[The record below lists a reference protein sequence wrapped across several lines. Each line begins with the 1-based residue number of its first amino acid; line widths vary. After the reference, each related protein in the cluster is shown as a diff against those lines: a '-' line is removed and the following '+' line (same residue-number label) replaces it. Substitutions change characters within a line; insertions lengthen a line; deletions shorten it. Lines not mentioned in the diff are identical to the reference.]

1 MLKTITENWV
11 LKLLSLV
18 LALIL
23 WFFVMGEQKLER
35 SYAVS
40 LELKNLPAGMMVA
53 SEIPRNIEV
62 RIAGPRTLLMNLQT
76 EDIGISVDLKDLQ
89 PGLTTLKRLEERL
102 DLPGPLKV
110 TRVSPSYVD
119 IRLERIRSRLVP
131 VEATVTGE
139 PAAGYRLGRIRV
151 KPEKVM
157 VEGAESEIAG
167 VDRVPTEAVDVTGAT
182 TDIVKAVP
190 LNFLG
195 KFSHLKEEETAE
207 VQIPIQRRP

>member
-40 LELKNLPAGMMVA
+40 LELKNIPSGMMVA
-53 SEIPRNIEV
+53 NEIPSHIEV

-76 EDIGISVDLKDLQ
+76 KDIGISVDLKDLQ

-110 TRVSPSYVD
+110 TRLSPSYVD
-119 IRLERIRSRLVP
+119 IKLERIKARLVP
-131 VEATVTGE
+131 VEVTVTGE
-139 PAAGYRLGRIRV
+139 PAAGYRVGRIRV

-157 VEGAESEIAG
+157 VEGAESEVGG
-167 VDRVPTEAVDVTGAT
+167 VGTVPTEVVDIAGASA
-182 TDIVKAVP
+182 DIVATVP

-195 KFSHLKEEETAE
+195 KFSHLKGETTAE
-207 VQIPIQRRP
+207 VQIAILRRP

>member
-40 LELKNLPAGMMVA
+40 LELKNMPPGMMVA
-53 SEIPRNIEV
+53 NEIPSHIEV
-62 RIAGPRTLLMNLQT
+62 RIAGPRTLLMNMQT
-76 EDIGISVDLKDLQ
+76 QNIGISVDLKDLQ

-119 IRLERIRSRLVP
+119 IKLERIRARLVP
-131 VEATVTGE
+131 VEVTVTGE
-139 PAAGYRLGRIRV
+139 PAAGYRVGKIRV

-157 VEGAESEIAG
+157 VEGAEGEVGG
-167 VDRVPTEAVDVTGAT
+167 VETVPTEAVDVTGASA
-182 TDIVKAVP
+182 DIATVVP
-190 LNFLG
+190 LNFLA
-195 KFSHLKEEETAE
+195 KYSHLKGETTAE
-207 VQIPIQRRP
+207 VQIAIQRRP

>member
-35 SYAVS
+35 SYAVP
-40 LELKNLPAGMMVA
+40 LELKNMPAGMMVA
-53 SEIPRNIEV
+53 NEIPSHIEV

-76 EDIGISVDLKDLQ
+76 EDIGISVNLKDLQ
-89 PGLTTLKRLEERL
+89 PGLTTFKRLEENV

-119 IRLERIRSRLVP
+119 IKLERIRSRLVP
-131 VEATVTGE
+131 VEVTVTGE
-139 PAAGYRLGRIRV
+139 PADGYRVGKIRV
-151 KPEKVM
+151 NPEKVM

-167 VDRVPTEAVDVTGAT
+167 IDTVPTEAVDVTGASA
-182 TDIVKAVP
+182 DIVTAVP

-195 KFSHLKEEETAE
+195 KFSHLKGETIAE
-207 VQIPIQRRP
+207 VQLAIQRRL